1 MGLPLPRVVADVG
14 PGGPLVTALGGINS
28 LANDNILR
36 QINQI
41 KKQYAPITAQ
51 SEAASKLAYANLMGP
66 QFLAKIMGNDSAL
79 GNMSEEQKRNA
90 LKMIYQAGT
99 GQGTGNALMQ
109 GGHPTG
115 IGQPGTNSLSGWFA
129 DKLKGA
135 FGATPQKN
143 AMAMGGSAS
152 NPGQFNGD
160 SQYASPPSPRQPPG
174 QMPGQMTG
182 LDPGRGH
189 QEYNPEGEDPINHE
203 VDAAFTE
210 WLQSPEGKAEIAK
223 GEAANMP
230 SEQEILEWKR
240 RKDGQP
246 MGSPSMEMELTG
258 GQQAPRQP
266 TYAENTGAYK
276 GIVEEGQESGKIRA
290 KQREELDNTIFNA
303 ETNQQTL
310 DEVSDILG
318 SPEFEEI
325 RNVPLAGH
333 HELSYYAKEGT
344 PAQQQMVGRF
354 YTLTGNLIKDAS
366 RDFAGQFRKGEQQLL
381 NGMKPGPSDTVDSA
395 KGKTESLSVLNKMLT
410 QRARLTSH
418 LMDEYHVSKLQASEM
433 ADKKVNGNAIRK
445 EVHDR
450 LNPKRA
456 NPSNDDIDFTAQKYG
471 MTRQQV
477 IDRLKSEGKYNG

>member
-1 MGLPLPRVVADVG
+1 MGLPLPRTVADVG
-14 PGGPLVTALGGINS
+14 PGGPLVTSMRGINALS
-28 LANDNILR
+28 NEMIDT
-36 QINQI
+36 QINKI

-66 QFLAKIMGNDSAL
+66 QFLAKIMGNDAAL
-79 GNMSEEQKRNA
+79 GNMSEDQKRNA
-90 LKMIYQAGT
+90 LSMIYKAAS
-99 GQGTGNALMQ
+99 GQGGGNNPFAQQQ

-143 AMAMGGSAS
+143 AMAVGGSAS
-152 NPGQFNGD
+152 NPGQYNAPAEA
-160 SQYASPPSPRQPPG
+160 ASPPMPQQAQPQTQGG
-174 QMPGQMTG
+174 QGDDG
-182 LDPGRGH
+182 ID
-189 QEYNPEGEDPINHE
+189 HE
-203 VDAAFTE
+203 LDAAYMD
-210 WLQSPEGKAEIAK
+210 WMASPEGQAELAK
-223 GEAANMP
+223 GESANIPDEMQLKNRMRVKQGEAPIAAP
-230 SEQEILEWKR
+230 TT
-240 RKDGQP
+240 
-246 MGSPSMEMELTG
+246 EMELTG
-258 GQQAPRQP
+258 GHREGP
-266 TYAENTGAYK
+266 TYAENAGRYK

-290 KQREELDNTIFNA
+290 KQREELDNVVFNA

-410 QRARLTSH
+410 QRSRLTSH

-433 ADKKVNGNAIRK
+433 ADKKVNGQQIRK

-450 LNPKRA
+450 LNPTVTVRNSKTGVTKTMSVAEARKLGVP
-456 NPSNDDIDFTAQKYG
+456 N
-471 MTRQQV
+471 V
-477 IDRLKSEGKYNG
+477 